1 MASNLLIEDLA
12 DQLLE
17 TSENF
22 FSSFEPA
29 FDSQDKLTDFLKSR
43 ERYWIGIG
51 TGGRSAPGP
60 RDYNVP
66 KDLWKD
72 GSAVSKDFDHTKGP
86 LIRNASIKGGPGT
99 GGGFQGFNMPSMP
112 DLSGIGSVGSGLLN
126 LGRRAFGAGYD
137 HITTH
142 KKGRGKRDQA
152 ELNRAQEYLR
162 KNPNFGRGRSKKD
175 QAELDRAQAY
185 VKKQDAAAITK
196 PTKALIGEKGPE
208 LVIPMK
214 KIGEAINSIYKQ
226 GSKTML
232 EATAGFM
239 NSLPSAPS
247 KGKIL
252 GEINKLKTKFK
263 LPTLKIKQSKFGI
276 PNPME
281 WWNKGRNERVKD
293 ENNAPW
299 KELIEDDLKQ
309 RGQSDESFAAGKK
322 PPLLGR
328 PDQAFNPFRS
338 ADKGGPGSGPTPA
351 VRQAFERP
359 VKGMM
364 NLAKSAGGAI
374 GNAGKSL
381 SAKVDSFK
389 SGRPERK
396 RSIPTPFDNG
406 RDMLGQRIH
415 LNPAAESGWKKVMSA
430 AAADGVDL
438 PSSVT
443 SAFRDAEEQQ
453 QLIENEDDPNVIT
466 PAPQGMSPHQQ
477 GWAVDIDQGSKAN
490 EWMRIHGH
498 KFGWHWEGPRDPV
511 HFDFINNEPRD
522 KYLQPDN
529 TDWKPE
535 NDAPDN
541 QEASST
547 SGKMVGAVGNLL
559 KGAAGKLLG
568 KKGDPADINETQTQQ
583 TNIDPPPPP
592 PATESVNNTPVEQ
605 ELKENTAVFGLPV
618 VISGPTKIIPSPPT
632 TLDPDVIRHQVV
644 DQFGKGTRVE
654 VLYV

>member
-1 MASNLLIEDLA
+1 MRGGI
-12 DQLLE
+12 
-17 TSENF
+17 
-22 FSSFEPA
+22 
-29 FDSQDKLTDFLKSR
+29 QD
-43 ERYWIGIG
+43 
-51 TGGRSAPGP
+51 P
-60 RDYNVP
+60 V
-66 KDLWKD
+66 
-72 GSAVSKDFDHTKGP
+72 
-86 LIRNASIKGGPGT
+86 
-99 GGGFQGFNMPSMP
+99 GFQMPQMP
-112 DLSGIGSVGSGLLN
+112 DLGKI
-126 LGRRAFGAGYD
+126 GAGLRSSFM
-137 HITTH
+137 
-142 KKGRGKRDQA
+142 KGFGGKRGRSKRDQA
-152 ELNRAQEYLR
+152 ELDRAQSFIK
-162 KNPNFGRGRSKKD
+162 KNPNFGRGRHPRD
-175 QAELDRAQAY
+175 QAELDRAKAG
-185 VKKQDAAAITK
+185 AAAITK

-208 LVIPMK
+208 IVVPMK
-214 KIGEAINSIYKQ
+214 KIGDAINSIYKQ

-232 EATAGFM
+232 EATASFM
-239 NSLPSAPS
+239 NQLPSTPS

-252 GEINKLKTKFK
+252 GEIAKLKTKCQ
-263 LPTLKIKQSKFGI
+263 LPTLKMKGGSFGL
-276 PNPME
+276 PNPLE
-281 WWNKGRNERVKD
+281 WWNKGRNDRVKNED
-293 ENNAPW
+293 TASW
-299 KELIEDDLKQ
+299 KELIDDDLNQ
-309 RGQSDESFAAGKK
+309 RGQSDEGFAKGEK
-322 PPLLGR
+322 PPMLGR
-328 PDQAFNPFRS
+328 IDHAFNPFRP

-359 VKGMM
+359 VKGIM

-374 GNAGKSL
+374 GNAGKSM

-389 SGRPERK
+389 SGRAERK

-443 SAFRDAEEQQ
+443 SAFRNAEEQQ

-490 EWMRIHGH
+490 EWMRVHGH

-529 TDWKPE
+529 NDWKPE
-535 NDAPDN
+535 NQAPDN

-547 SGKMVGAVGNLL
+547 GGKMVGLVGNIL
-559 KGAAGKLLG
+559 KKTLG

-583 TNIDPPPPP
+583 TNIEPPSPPPEV
-592 PATESVNNTPVEQ
+592 ESLNNTPVEQ
-605 ELKENTAVFGLPV
+605 ELKHNTAVFGLPV
-618 VISGPTKIIPSPPT
+618 VIPGPTKIIPSPPT

>member
-51 TGGRSAPGP
+51 SGGRSAPGP

-72 GSAVSKDFDHTKGP
+72 TVSSKFEDDGE
-86 LIRNASIKGGPGT
+86 IVRNASLRGGVQDPV
-99 GGGFQGFNMPSMP
+99 GFQMPQMPKMP
-112 DLSGIGSVGSGLLN
+112 DLSGIGAGLRSSFMSG
-126 LGRRAFGAGYD
+126 FGG
-137 HITTH
+137 
-142 KKGRGKRDQA
+142 KKGRSKKDQG
-152 ELNRAQEYLR
+152 ELNRAQAFIR
-162 KNPNFGRGRSKKD
+162 KNPNFGRGRSKRD
-175 QAELDRAQAY
+175 QAELDRANAH
-185 VKKQDAAAITK
+185 VAAITK

-208 LVIPMK
+208 IVVPMK
-214 KIGEAINSIYKQ
+214 KIGDAINSIYKQ

-232 EATAGFM
+232 EATASFM
-239 NSLPSAPS
+239 NQLPSTPS

-252 GEINKLKTKFK
+252 GEINKLKTQFQ
-263 LPTLKIKQSKFGI
+263 LPTLKMKGGTFGL
-276 PNPME
+276 PNPLE
-281 WWNKGRNERVKD
+281 WWNKGRNDRVKD
-293 ENNAPW
+293 ENSAPW
-299 KELIEDDLKQ
+299 KELIDDDLKQ

-359 VKGMM
+359 VKGIM

-374 GNAGKSL
+374 GSAGKSL

-477 GWAVDIDQGSKAN
+477 GWSVDIDQGSKAN
-490 EWMRIHGH
+490 EWMRTHGH

-529 TDWKPE
+529 NDWKPE
-535 NDAPDN
+535 NQAPDPK
-541 QEASST
+541 EGSST
-547 SGKMVGAVGNLL
+547 GGKMVGMVGNLL
-559 KGAAGKLLG
+559 KKTLG

-583 TNIDPPPPP
+583 TNIEPPPPSEE
-592 PATESVNNTPVEQ
+592 TETLNNTPVEQ
-605 ELKENTAVFGLPV
+605 DLKHNTAVFGLPV
-618 VISGPTKIIPSPPT
+618 VIPGPTKIIPSPPT

>member
-1 MASNLLIEDLA
+1 MASQLLIEDLA
-12 DQLLE
+12 DQLME

-22 FSSFEPA
+22 FGSFEPA

-60 RDYNVP
+60 RNYNVP
-66 KDLWKD
+66 DDLWKNTS
-72 GSAVSKDFDHTKGP
+72 GVSKDFDHTKGP
-86 LIRNASIKGGPGT
+86 LIRNASLRGGIQEPA
-99 GGGFQGFNMPSMP
+99 GFQMPKMP
-112 DLSGIGSVGSGLLN
+112 DLSGIGAGL
-126 LGRRAFGAGYD
+126 RRGFMAGFD
-137 HITTH
+137 RMTTY
-142 KKGRGKRDQA
+142 KKGRSKRDQG
-152 ELNRAQEYLR
+152 ELNRAREFIR

-214 KIGEAINSIYKQ
+214 KIGDAINSIYKQ

-239 NSLPSAPS
+239 NSLPSTPS

-263 LPTLKIKQSKFGI
+263 LPTLKIKKSKFGI

-293 ENNAPW
+293 EDNASW

-309 RGQSDESFAAGKK
+309 RGQSDEGFAKGEK
-322 PPLLGR
+322 PPMLGR
-328 PDQAFNPFRS
+328 IDHAFNPFRP
-338 ADKGGPGSGPTPA
+338 AEKGGPGSGPTPA

-359 VKGMM
+359 VRGMM

-374 GNAGKSL
+374 GNAGKSM
-381 SAKVDSFK
+381 SAKFK
-389 SGRPERK
+389 RDKK

-415 LNPAAESGWKKVMSA
+415 LNPAAESGWKKVMRA

-443 SAFRDAEEQQ
+443 SAFRNAEEQQ
-453 QLIENEDDPNVIT
+453 EMIENEDDPNIIT

-490 EWMRIHGH
+490 EWMRVHGH
-498 KFGWHWEGPRDPV
+498 KFGWHWEGPKDPV
-511 HFDFINNEPRD
+511 HFDFINNEPRE

-535 NDAPDN
+535 NKSPDN
-541 QEASST
+541 QKREAGT
-547 SGKMVGAVGNLL
+547 TGGQLLNLIGKTL
-559 KGAAGKLLG
+559 
-568 KKGDPADINETQTQQ
+568 KGDPPDINETSSQK
-583 TNIDPPPPP
+583 IDIEPPPPSSS
-592 PATESVNNTPVEQ
+592 TESVNNTPVEQ
-605 ELKENTAVFGLPV
+605 ELKENSVVFGLPI

>member
-1 MASNLLIEDLA
+1 
-12 DQLLE
+12 
-17 TSENF
+17 
-22 FSSFEPA
+22 
-29 FDSQDKLTDFLKSR
+29 
-43 ERYWIGIG
+43 
-51 TGGRSAPGP
+51 
-60 RDYNVP
+60 
-66 KDLWKD
+66 
-72 GSAVSKDFDHTKGP
+72 
-86 LIRNASIKGGPGT
+86 
-99 GGGFQGFNMPSMP
+99 
-112 DLSGIGSVGSGLLN
+112 
-126 LGRRAFGAGYD
+126 
-137 HITTH
+137 
-142 KKGRGKRDQA
+142 
-152 ELNRAQEYLR
+152 
-162 KNPNFGRGRSKKD
+162 
-175 QAELDRAQAY
+175 
-185 VKKQDAAAITK
+185 
-196 PTKALIGEKGPE
+196 
-208 LVIPMK
+208 MK

-328 PDQAFNPFRS
+328 PDQAFNPFRP

-443 SAFRDAEEQQ
+443 SAFRNAEEQQ

-522 KYLQPDN
+522 KYLQPEFG
-529 TDWKPE
+529 DWKPE
-535 NDAPDN
+535 NQAPDN

-583 TNIDPPPPP
+583 TNIEPPP
-592 PATESVNNTPVEQ
+592 PAPETETVNNTPVEQ
-605 ELKENTAVFGLPV
+605 ELKHNTAVFGLPV

>member
-1 MASNLLIEDLA
+1 MSFNKTVEDLA
-12 DQLLE
+12 DDLV
-17 TSENF
+17 TISDNF
-22 FSSFEPA
+22 VGSFEGA
-29 FDSQDKLTDFLKSR
+29 FESQDKLTDFLKSR

-51 TGGRSAPGP
+51 TGGRQAPAP

-66 KDLWKD
+66 DDLWKD
-72 GSAVSKDFDHTKGP
+72 NSAVSKDFDHRKGP

-112 DLSGIGSVGSGLLN
+112 SMPDLSGIGSGL
-126 LGRRAFGAGYD
+126 RRAFGAGYD

-142 KKGRGKRDQA
+142 KRGRGKRDQA
-152 ELNRAQEYLR
+152 ELNRAQEFIR

-239 NSLPSAPS
+239 NSLPSTPS

-281 WWNKGRNERVKD
+281 WWNKGRNDRVKD

-328 PDQAFNPFRS
+328 PDQAFNPFRP

-359 VKGMM
+359 VKGIM

-559 KGAAGKLLG
+559 KGAAGKLFG

-583 TNIDPPPPP
+583 TNIEPPPPTP
-592 PATESVNNTPVEQ
+592 ETETLNNAPVEQ
-605 ELKENTAVFGLPV
+605 ELKHNTAVFGLPV
-618 VISGPTKIIPSPPT
+618 VIPGPTKIIPSPPT